1 MARRT
6 VNIFNVSFLDCIFCG
21 FGAVVLLFVI
31 INARALS
38 ERTEEASR
46 READTSR
53 IEQEVREKRK
63 YLILVKNMMEETN
76 REAEYTRGLSSSIEK
91 ELEGKRGELSKYRGE
106 TLAGKQRANR
116 LKADIRSL
124 EEDYTRLKAA
134 AIDAD
139 GGMNIKEFRGDGD
152 RQYLTGVKLG
162 GERILVLVDA
172 SASMLGKQIVDVI
185 IRRNLSDDAK
195 RQSPKWQR
203 AVSTVDWITSRFP
216 AGARF
221 QLYAFN
227 ETARPVLPDTA
238 GEWLDASNPAVL
250 ADAMGALR
258 KAVPEKGTSLHAAVG
273 AIGQLRPRPD
283 NVFLLVDGLPT
294 IGSRKPIQK
303 KVSGSARLKHF
314 RDAVRDLPRGLPF
327 NVVLFPMEGDPMAAT
342 SYWRLAVQSR
352 GSFFSPSEDWP

>member
-1 MARRT
+1 MGRFRRRT
-6 VNIFNVSFLDCIFCG
+6 
-21 FGAVVLLFVI
+21 ALFVI

-53 IEQEVREKRK
+53 IEQEVLEKRK
-63 YLILVKNMMEETN
+63 DLILVKNMMEETN

-172 SASMLGKQIVDVI
+172 SASMLANDPTNALIYPCRIDPQRLLCSLQRLTVLFVTFD
-185 IRRNLSDDAK
+185 NLCNGL
-195 RQSPKWQR
+195 PVLLCTFIQR
-203 AVSTVDWITSRFP
+203 A
-216 AGARF
+216 
-221 QLYAFN
+221 
-227 ETARPVLPDTA
+227 E
-238 GEWLDASNPAVL
+238 
-250 ADAMGALR
+250 
-258 KAVPEKGTSLHAAVG
+258 
-273 AIGQLRPRPD
+273 
-283 NVFLLVDGLPT
+283 
-294 IGSRKPIQK
+294 
-303 KVSGSARLKHF
+303 
-314 RDAVRDLPRGLPF
+314 
-327 NVVLFPMEGDPMAAT
+327 LF
-342 SYWRLAVQSR
+342 
-352 GSFFSPSEDWP
+352 